1 MNRCPA
7 KAPACAPLATL
18 LMAAVSFLGL
28 QGCVPYATYPPDGYG
43 PNIYPWMPPCPEV
56 MATSLRFAHERVAPD
71 VPFIYNLPKGAS
83 RTAWKDVQS
92 RLGPRARRMIEG
104 DTVVWDIERFG
115 IRNTK
120 AFADILYWNDGQ
132 SILLTVSLERDN
144 IMPFRLSHIQR
155 FYLKAKSMPVDNY
168 PLPDRDPDPDKDQNR
183 DAEDGAVVEET
194 EVTVETDSGQDAD
207 E

>member
-7 KAPACAPLATL
+7 KVPACTPLATL
-18 LMAAVSFLGL
+18 LLAAISFIGL
-28 QGCVPYATYPPDGYG
+28 QGCVPYATYPPDGHG
-43 PNIYPWMPPCPEV
+43 PNVYPWIAPCPEV
-56 MATSLRFAHERVAPD
+56 MATALKSAHERVAPD

-83 RTAWKDVQS
+83 RKAWKDVQS

-104 DTVVWDIERFG
+104 DTVVWDLERFG

-120 AFADILYWNDGQ
+120 AFADILYWNDGR

-168 PLPDRDPDPDKDQNR
+168 PLPGQDQ
-183 DAEDGAVVEET
+183 DQDQVEEGGAVVEET
-194 EVTVETDSGQDAD
+194 EVTVETDAGQGA
-207 E
+207 EQ

>member
-7 KAPACAPLATL
+7 KVPACTPLATL
-18 LMAAVSFLGL
+18 LLAAISFIGL

-71 VPFIYNLPKGAS
+71 VPFIYNLPEGAS

-104 DTVVWDIERFG
+104 DTVVWDLERFG

-168 PLPDRDPDPDKDQNR
+168 PLPGQNLNQDQV
-183 DAEDGAVVEET
+183 EEGGAVVEET
-194 EVTVETDSGQDAD
+194 EVTVETDAGQGA
-207 E
+207 EE